1 MFALVQRG
9 SKGPQEKKKS
19 PRAYH
24 GVATPVAMRSFFQS
38 RGKTKSTFE
47 ASSVS
52 SLSSPSSWAK
62 KYLTQNIDLGW

>member
-1 MFALVQRG
+1 MSALVQRG
-9 SKGPQEKKKS
+9 SKGPQEKKR

-24 GVATPVAMRSFFQS
+24 GVTTPVAMRSFFQS

-62 KYLTQNIDLGW
+62 RYLTQNIDLGW